1 MCAIVFR
8 IAFAQDALRNRNLS
22 INCSWNWKGSKSK
35 MLRRQATKGRNVVDK
50 YLKTDAKIRTCTGL
64 LTKTFNNLV
73 KYVTQKSKKV
83 WFKKGY
89 FNQGLQKL
97 QGIAKKDR
105 ATEET
110 IS

>member
-1 MCAIVFR
+1 
-8 IAFAQDALRNRNLS
+8 
-22 INCSWNWKGSKSK
+22 
-35 MLRRQATKGRNVVDK
+35 VDK
-50 YLKTDAKIRTCTGL
+50 FLKTDARSGASKN
-64 LTKTFNNLV
+64 TFNNLV

-83 WFKKGY
+83 RFKKGY

-97 QGIAKKDR
+97 QGIAKKDG